1 MILYISESPSS
12 MVRPVTT
19 SLKGGRLIYIKAT
32 GHSTMASENQVFVGN
47 YPCIIPADGVTDTF
61 ISCETT
67 DSFSTVDIYDL
78 RVTLRS
84 RGISVV
90 TTHVQDFVF
99 YQGAKTS
106 QLVDIFPTSN
116 FGGQHQSFYG
126 VHRLTNLGDGR
137 DMGDVRGIQIGNEL
151 CSRFDIDQPAFSTS
165 WFQYLKCS
173 TSRSQ

>member
-1 MILYISESPSS
+1 
-12 MVRPVTT
+12 MVRPATT
-19 SLKGGRLIYIKAT
+19 SLRGGRLIYIKAT

-67 DSFSTVDIYDL
+67 DSFSTVDIYNL

-90 TTHVQDFVF
+90 TTHVQDFVH

-116 FGGQHQSFYG
+116 FGGQAQAFFG
-126 VHRLTNLGDGR
+126 VHKLSSLGDGR
-137 DMGDVRGIQIGNEL
+137 DMGDVRGLYLGNEL
-151 CSRFDIDQPAFSTS
+151 CSRFDIDQPAISS
-165 WFQYLKCS
+165 EGNQYIKCS